1 MMTDT
6 LVVDVNSLFADKV
19 SMARKLLNFN
29 VSPKFP
35 SCDLTGDE
43 LTLLLEVVVLS
54 ANGSD
59 TSHLGEKV
67 SALWIQF
74 FNYLLSGVDGN
85 VFKGEVG

>member
-1 MMTDT
+1 MTADM
-6 LVVDVNSLFADKV
+6 LVAEVNSLFPDKV

-35 SCDLTGDE
+35 SYDLTEDE
-43 LTLLLEVVVLS
+43 LTLLLEVIVHS

-59 TSHLGEKV
+59 TSHLDEKV